1 MAKKT
6 ETQEVIEK
14 IYEYTL
20 EEIMGDR
27 FGRYSKYI
35 IQDRAIPDVR
45 DGLKPVQRRIL
56 YGMYRGHHTYD
67 KPYVKS
73 ARSVGDIMGKYHPHG
88 DSSIYDAMVRM
99 SQWWKQ
105 STPYIDMHG
114 NNGSMDGDSP
124 AAMRYTEARLSKISN
139 ELLEDIDK
147 ETIVWAPN
155 FDDSEIEP
163 TVLPARFP
171 NLIVNGATGISAGYA
186 TNIPPHNLGEIID
199 ATIKRIDS
207 PNCYLDTIMEI
218 VKGPDFPT
226 GGIVEGI
233 SGIRSAYETG
243 RGKIIIKAKTSFEEE
258 KGKVILAISEIPF
271 EVNKALL
278 VRKIDEIRIDKKI
291 DGILEVRDESDKDGL
306 RIAVDI
312 KKDANRELILNY
324 LLKNTDLQV
333 SYNFNMIVIDHRRPR
348 QLGLLAILDSYI
360 EFKKEVIIKR
370 TNYDLS
376 MAKARLH
383 IVEGLIKC
391 LSILDE
397 VIRVIRASK
406 NKIDA
411 KENLVKEFDFTKEQ
425 AEAIVML
432 QLYKLTNTDVT
443 ELEKELASLTV
454 TVTGLEEILASED
467 KLKIVMKEELRR
479 VKKEYAVNRKT
490 EIKDEITE
498 IKIDTTVMIPKEDVL
513 VMVTKDGYIKRTSW
527 RSYQASQEEA
537 TLKDND
543 YILGLYELN
552 TLDTLLLF
560 TNLGNYLYVPVHTIY
575 DMKWKEMGKHISN
588 LIKLEE
594 NEEVISVIPVT
605 DFNTNKDITIAT
617 KNGMIKR
624 SLMKDFQV
632 SRYSKPIQCM
642 KLKDDDK
649 VIDAY
654 VNYHNDI
661 FVATSGNYGLWFDK
675 SEIPVVGIKASGVKA
690 IKLKD
695 DVVVS
700 SFNFNPDN
708 QELFL
713 LVTDK
718 GTGKRVKIQEFE
730 KSARAHRGLLLL
742 REVKTNPYHT
752 VKVFITTSKEHIG
765 IKTPDINLL
774 KASEFP
780 IMDRYSTGSTISK
793 HTIYD
798 SYKVAELLT
807 KDNLENNSTNENDD
821 TNIDSSDSSI
831 SISDSTNIE
840 NSIQEISDASDITEK
855 ILMDTKEEVVKEEK
869 KEKPKK
875 ETSKVSLQ
883 EIDDRL
889 MTIDDFLGDF

>member
-258 KGKVILAISEIPF
+258 KGKAILAISEIPF

-406 NKIDA
+406 NKADA

-654 VNYHNDI
+654 VNYHDDI

-840 NSIQEISDASDITEK
+840 SSIQEISDASDITEK

>member
-1 MAKKT
+1 MAKKA
-6 ETQEVIEK
+6 ETKEIIEK
-14 IYEYTL
+14 IYNYTL

-27 FGRYSKYI
+27 FGKYSKYI

-56 YGMYRGHHTYD
+56 YGMYRGRHTYD

-147 ETIVWAPN
+147 ETIIWAPN

-207 PNCYLDTIMEI
+207 PNCYLDTIMDI

-233 SGIRSAYETG
+233 DGIRSAYETG
-243 RGKIIIKAKTSFEEE
+243 RGKIIVKSRCSFEED
-258 KGKVILAISEIPF
+258 KNKTVLAISEIPF

-291 DGILEVRDESDKDGL
+291 DGILEVRDESDRDGL
-306 RIAVDI
+306 RIAIDI

-333 SYNFNMIVIDHRRPR
+333 SYNFNMIVIDHRRPK

-360 EFKKEVIIKR
+360 EFKKEVITKR
-370 TNYDLS
+370 TEYDLNT
-376 MAKARLH
+376 AQARLH

-406 NKIDA
+406 NKSDA
-411 KENLVKEFDFTKEQ
+411 KDNLVKEFDFTPLQ

-443 ELEKELASLTV
+443 ELEAELESLRKIV
-454 TVTGLEEILASED
+454 SELESILSSDD
-467 KLKIVMKEELRR
+467 KLKAVMKDELRR
-479 VKKEYAVNRKT
+479 VKKEYAVERRT
-490 EIKDEITE
+490 DIKDEITD

-527 RSYQASQEEA
+527 RSYQASTDEA
-537 TLKDND
+537 MLKDND

-552 TLDTLLLF
+552 TLDTVLLF
-560 TNLGNYLYVPVHTIY
+560 TNLGNYLYVPVHTIF
-575 DMKWKEMGKHISN
+575 DIKWKDIGKHISN

-594 NEEVISVIPVT
+594 MEEIVSVIPVCNF
-605 DFNTNKDITIAT
+605 DDKLDIAIAT

-624 SLMKDFQV
+624 TPLKEFQV

-642 KLKDDDK
+642 KLKDDDS
-649 VIDAY
+649 VINAFITL
-654 VNYHNDI
+654 NNDI
-661 FVATSGNYGLWFDK
+661 FIATNSNYGLWFDK
-675 SEIPVVGIKASGVKA
+675 EEIPVVGVKASGVKA

-700 SFNFNPDN
+700 ACNFDSNKD
-708 QELFL
+708 EYL
-713 LVTDK
+713 LVITDK
-718 GTGKRVKIQEFE
+718 GTGKRVKITEFE
-730 KSARAHRGLLLL
+730 KSLRAHRGLLLL

-752 VKVFITTSKEHIG
+752 VRTFLTTGRDHVG

-774 KASEFP
+774 KTSEFP

-793 HTIYD
+793 HNVID
-798 SYKVAELLT
+798 AFKVVELLT
-807 KDNLENNSTNENDD
+807 KNNLTNTDDNNNDNSDELFDNGNEN
-821 TNIDSSDSSI
+821 I
-831 SISDSTNIE
+831 STDHIE
-840 NSIQEISDASDITEK
+840 KDEVVEITSK
-855 ILMDTKEEVVKEEK
+855 ILNDTLEEK
-869 KEKPKK
+869 KEEKPLKK
-875 ETSKVSLQ
+875 EEKQSTTNKVSLK

-889 MTIDDFLGDF
+889 ITIDDFLGDF

>member
-258 KGKVILAISEIPF
+258 KGKAILAISEIPF

-406 NKIDA
+406 NKSDA

-654 VNYHNDI
+654 VNYHDDI

-793 HTIYD
+793 HAIYD

-807 KDNLENNSTNENDD
+807 KDNLESNSTNRNND

-831 SISDSTNIE
+831 STSDSASIE
-840 NSIQEISDASDITEK
+840 NSFQEISDASDITEK
-855 ILMDTKEEVVKEEK
+855 ILMDTKEEIVKEEK

>member
-258 KGKVILAISEIPF
+258 KGKAILAISEIPF

-406 NKIDA
+406 NKTDA

-807 KDNLENNSTNENDD
+807 KDNLESNSTNGNDD
-821 TNIDSSDSSI
+821 TNIDNSDSSI

-840 NSIQEISDASDITEK
+840 SSIQEISDASDITEK

>member
-406 NKIDA
+406 NKVDA

-537 TLKDND
+537 ALKDND

-594 NEEVISVIPVT
+594 NEEIISVIPVI
-605 DFNTNKDITIAT
+605 DFNTDKDITIST

-624 SLMKDFQV
+624 SLVKDFQV

-654 VNYHNDI
+654 INYHNDI
-661 FVATSGNYGLWFDK
+661 LVATSGNYGLWFDK

-708 QELFL
+708 QEFFL

-752 VKVFITTSKEHIG
+752 IKVFITTSKEHIG

-807 KDNLENNSTNENDD
+807 KDNLENNSTNGNDD

-831 SISDSTNIE
+831 STSDSTNIE
-840 NSIQEISDASDITEK
+840 SSIQEISDASDITEK

>member
-1 MAKKT
+1 M
-6 ETQEVIEK
+6 
-14 IYEYTL
+14 L
-20 EEIMGDR
+20 
-27 FGRYSKYI
+27 
-35 IQDRAIPDVR
+35 R
-45 DGLKPVQRRIL
+45 D
-56 YGMYRGHHTYD
+56 
-67 KPYVKS
+67 
-73 ARSVGDIMGKYHPHG
+73 
-88 DSSIYDAMVRM
+88 
-99 SQWWKQ
+99 
-105 STPYIDMHG
+105 
-114 NNGSMDGDSP
+114 
-124 AAMRYTEARLSKISN
+124 
-139 ELLEDIDK
+139 
-147 ETIVWAPN
+147 
-155 FDDSEIEP
+155 
-163 TVLPARFP
+163 
-171 NLIVNGATGISAGYA
+171 LI
-186 TNIPPHNLGEIID
+186 
-199 ATIKRIDS
+199 
-207 PNCYLDTIMEI
+207 
-218 VKGPDFPT
+218 FPT

-233 SGIRSAYETG
+233 SSIRSAYETG

-258 KGKVILAISEIPF
+258 KGKAILAISEIPF

-291 DGILEVRDESDKDGL
+291 DGILEVRDESDRDGL

-406 NKIDA
+406 NKADA

-537 TLKDND
+537 ILKDND

-594 NEEVISVIPVT
+594 NEEIISVIPVI
-605 DFNTNKDITIAT
+605 DFNTDKDITIST

-624 SLMKDFQV
+624 SLVKDFQV

-654 VNYHNDI
+654 INYHNDI

-708 QELFL
+708 QEFFL

-807 KDNLENNSTNENDD
+807 KDNLENNSTNRNDD

-831 SISDSTNIE
+831 STSDSTNIE
-840 NSIQEISDASDITEK
+840 SSIQEISDASDITEK

>member
-258 KGKVILAISEIPF
+258 KGKAILAISEIPF

-654 VNYHNDI
+654 VNYHDDI

-840 NSIQEISDASDITEK
+840 SSIQEISDASDITEK